1 MRTKRPRPSVSST
14 GQPNISPRQALLSHL
29 TADLAR
35 DAHTLEVLQQ
45 QLVRAQAKAKAEDE
59 METKGVGRGLWDIFT
74 GKKLVAST
82 DKRKEKGKA
91 KAEDDPRNFER
102 GFRPEDIPP
111 EIHNLFLWEEVL
123 TSSERTKLEAVGI
136 QNMEDLYAI
145 VYNAR
150 TRLSAKS
157 SLTREKLDKQARTA
171 MDMLDAVNE
180 RVGADD
186 MEEEELEGDETSTI
200 KSGFDADE
208 GRQRR

>member
-1 MRTKRPRPSVSST
+1 
-14 GQPNISPRQALLSHL
+14 
-29 TADLAR
+29 
-35 DAHTLEVLQQ
+35 
-45 QLVRAQAKAKAEDE
+45 
-59 METKGVGRGLWDIFT
+59 
-74 GKKLVAST
+74 
-82 DKRKEKGKA
+82 
-91 KAEDDPRNFER
+91 
-102 GFRPEDIPP
+102 
-111 EIHNLFLWEEVL
+111 
-123 TSSERTKLEAVGI
+123 
-136 QNMEDLYAI
+136 MEDLYAI